1 MLFFR
6 AELEREAGGRI
17 FNAAEGT
24 ETRNQ
29 VCKQFFRILRSLV
42 VHLLGRWKILAT
54 KDLPSPPARLAQVDL
69 LATRQVLLS
78 NRAQALEQRARL
90 QLWTRTTWWRRRVAS
105 GFGLRRAR
113 NGSGRLRLEP
123 TRFLVCSAS
132 LLFTFPQY
140 FRGKIFLTGSIYL
153 FFRLMQLL
161 KTLAHQTLVGQCCQ
175 TERGPARRPPGR
187 PTLKPA
193 RGAGNLEVLALGS
206 FFLEEESTATR
217 EATTLGGSPN
227 QMGPW

>member
-1 MLFFR
+1 MIFFR

-29 VCKQFFRILRSLV
+29 VCKQFFSRSMV
-42 VHLLGRWKILAT
+42 INLLGRWKILAT
-54 KDLPSPPARLAQVDL
+54 MDLPSHPARLAHVGL

-78 NRAQALEQRARL
+78 NRVQALEQRARL
-90 QLWTRTTWWRRRVAS
+90 QLWTRTTWWRPRVES
-105 GFGLRRAR
+105 GFGLRPAR
-113 NGSGRLRLEP
+113 NGSGRLRQEP
-123 TRFLVCSAS
+123 TRFVLCIIVVHISAID
-132 LLFTFPQY
+132 LRQNFFNW
-140 FRGKIFLTGSIYL
+140 FV
-153 FFRLMQLL
+153 FRLMQLL

-175 TERGPARRPPGR
+175 TERGLARRPPGR

-193 RGAGNLEVLALGS
+193 RGAGNLEVLALAL
-206 FFLEEESTATR
+206 FCLEEESTATR

-227 QMGPW
+227 QMEPW

>member
-29 VCKQFFRILRSLV
+29 VCKQLFRISKMV
-42 VHLLGRWKILAT
+42 THLLGRWKILAT

-113 NGSGRLRLEP
+113 NGSGRLRQEP
-123 TRFLVCSAS
+123 TRFVVIVVHISAIVS
-132 LLFTFPQY
+132 RQNFSYWFNIV
-140 FRGKIFLTGSIYL
+140 FVFSG
-153 FFRLMQLL
+153 
-161 KTLAHQTLVGQCCQ
+161 
-175 TERGPARRPPGR
+175 
-187 PTLKPA
+187 
-193 RGAGNLEVLALGS
+193 
-206 FFLEEESTATR
+206 
-217 EATTLGGSPN
+217 
-227 QMGPW
+227 